1 MTYESPRTRRIER
14 ERADRI
20 RHRQDARRFF
30 LVIGLIA
37 AFTVTCLFFASRDKN
52 GVVQLFGA
60 DKSKTIKEMPKQSAG
75 EKITKALPGKLAE
88 FNQELNINGRT
99 GLADLPSSTSTA
111 VVVTDLSGKNR
122 GNVNYNGD
130 VQFTSVSTYKI
141 YVAYAMIHD
150 VETGRRNWS
159 SAINGTT
166 WETCLSR
173 MIINSDNACPETYIN
188 SIGYSK
194 FNAIVDGLGVSAAT
208 QFVPYDMRT
217 SANDLALVLQKFYK
231 GELVSEDN
239 KSKLFGL
246 MEQQVYRDGI
256 PAGIGNSAKVADKV
270 GFLDALLH
278 DAGIVFSDKGDYIM
292 VVMTNGESWPYIA
305 KVASYINS
313 VMAE

>member
-1 MTYESPRTRRIER
+1 MVYESPRTRRIKKKQ
-14 ERADRI
+14 ADKAH
-20 RHRQDARRFF
+20 HRQDAKRFF
-30 LVIGLIA
+30 LVIGLITT
-37 AFTVTCLFFASRDKN
+37 FTVTCLFFASRDKN

-75 EKITKALPGKLAE
+75 EKITKALPDKLTE
-88 FNQELNINGRT
+88 FNKELNINNRT
-99 GLADLPSSTSTA
+99 GLADLPTSTSTA
-111 VVVTDLSGKNR
+111 VAVTDLSGKNR

-130 VQFTSVSTYKI
+130 TQFTSASTYKI

-159 SAINGTT
+159 SPINGTT
-166 WETCLSR
+166 WETCLAR
-173 MIINSDNACPETYIN
+173 TIVNSDNDCPEIYIN

-194 FNAIVDGLGVSAAT
+194 FNSIVDGLGVSSVT
-208 QFVPYDMRT
+208 QFEPYGIRT

-239 KSKLFGL
+239 KNKLFSL

-278 DAGIVFSDKGDYIM
+278 DAGIIFSDKGDYIM

-305 KVASYINS
+305 KVASYIHS
-313 VMAE
+313 VMVE